1 MGSFKLERFK
11 FMVYL
16 VAPVIAVAVYS
27 RPSVHERSLNFH
39 RYVVYPAPDKPLKRP
54 SPGAQPPAAPLQ

>member
-27 RPSVHERSLNFH
+27 RPSIHERSLNFH
-39 RYVVYPAPDKPLKRP
+39 RYVVYPAPDKPLKR
-54 SPGAQPPAAPLQ
+54 SPGAQPSAAPPQ